1 MGMAEPKAKKAKVD
15 AEPKAVLYV
24 SVLLMPIS
32 TGLHKPSRS
41 DFATGCTRITGPF
54 RLQGGTLAVSCTCPS
69 ETSQERNDTRRCH
82 HCDKNSS
89 AGDPPANQHVETC
102 VSSCVTIMRAY
113 TRCISYQAQG
123 RTCTIGGQEGSLL
136 CYNDL
141 LPFTAVL
148 NKVNTRDTNSENR
161 AQCLLYSWVGA
172 TAPGMCFTIS
182 ESPVQTNTGLLTLRL
197 TIILIVVRITDQKQ
211 MQQRT

>member
-1 MGMAEPKAKKAKVD
+1 MAEPKAKKAKVD

-113 TRCISYQAQG
+113 TMYDAYHIKHMDERAPSVVKRDLYYATTTYC
-123 RTCTIGGQEGSLL
+123 RSLQ
-136 CYNDL
+136 Y
-141 LPFTAVL
+141 
-148 NKVNTRDTNSENR
+148 
-161 AQCLLYSWVGA
+161 
-172 TAPGMCFTIS
+172 
-182 ESPVQTNTGLLTLRL
+182 
-197 TIILIVVRITDQKQ
+197 
-211 MQQRT
+211 